1 MKRRFLIAGIVIGAI
16 FALAPVW
23 SALGVAWGM
32 QRAFAVLNQPA
43 ISDPRVLSSKI
54 GTVLLIQTLG
64 LIAWPVGLAL
74 CIFCIIK
81 FQAISRRPPPLPK
94 IPRRESQPP
103 NQ

>member
-1 MKRRFLIAGIVIGAI
+1 MKRILLIAGIVIGAI
-16 FALAPVW
+16 IALGPVW
-23 SALGVAWGM
+23 GTLGVAWGM
-32 QRAFAVLNQPA
+32 QRAFDALQKSG

-64 LIAWPVGLAL
+64 LVACPVGLAL

-81 FQAISRRPPPLPK
+81 FQAIYRRPPPLPES
-94 IPRRESQPP
+94 PGRESQRP